1 MAHELLNVRIDGAI
15 AHVELHRPEKRNALN
30 NALIEALHAAF
41 ASFGD
46 EVRAI
51 TLSASG
57 GHFCAGLD
65 LAENSVRSS
74 IEVLRTSQRWHQVF
88 QRIQFS
94 DKPVIA
100 VMQGGVI
107 GGGLELALAAHVRIA
122 EADAFFQLPEAQR
135 GIFVGGGASVRLARV
150 IGADRMTEMMLT
162 GRKYSAADGHRLG
175 LAHYLAEPGGGRQM
189 AAELAAQVAANA
201 RLSNWAAINAVARIQ
216 DMSMSDGLFTESLTA
231 ALTQSSQDAPERMK
245 AFLNG
250 ERSPQ
255 RGQG

>member
-1 MAHELLNVRIDGAI
+1 MAHEFLNVWIDGAI

-30 NALIEALHAAF
+30 HALLEALDEAF
-41 ASFGD
+41 ASFGN

-65 LAENSVRSS
+65 LAEHSVRSA
-74 IEVLRTSQRWHQVF
+74 IDVLRTSQRWHQVF

-162 GRKYSAADGHRLG
+162 GRKYSAADGYRLG
-175 LAHYLAEPGGGRQM
+175 LAHYLAEPAGGRQM
-189 AAELAAQVAANA
+189 AEELAAQVATNA

-231 ALTQSSQDAPERMK
+231 ALTQNSQDAPERMN

-250 ERSPQ
+250 GRLQER
-255 RGQG
+255 G

>member
-1 MAHELLNVRIDGAI
+1 
-15 AHVELHRPEKRNALN
+15 
-30 NALIEALHAAF
+30 
-41 ASFGD
+41 
-46 EVRAI
+46 
-51 TLSASG
+51 
-57 GHFCAGLD
+57 
-65 LAENSVRSS
+65 
-74 IEVLRTSQRWHQVF
+74 
-88 QRIQFS
+88 
-94 DKPVIA
+94 
-100 VMQGGVI
+100 MQGGVI

-162 GRKYSAADGHRLG
+162 GRKYCAADGHRLG
-175 LAHYLAEPGGGRQM
+175 LAHYLAEPGSGRQM

-201 RLSNWAAINAVARIQ
+201 RLSNWAAINAVARIR

-231 ALTQSSQDAPERMK
+231 AFTQSSQDAPERMK

-250 ERSPQ
+250 DRSPE

>member
-1 MAHELLNVRIDGAI
+1 M
-15 AHVELHRPEKRNALN
+15 
-30 NALIEALHAAF
+30 
-41 ASFGD
+41 
-46 EVRAI
+46 
-51 TLSASG
+51 
-57 GHFCAGLD
+57 
-65 LAENSVRSS
+65 
-74 IEVLRTSQRWHQVF
+74 
-88 QRIQFS
+88 
-94 DKPVIA
+94 
-100 VMQGGVI
+100 
-107 GGGLELALAAHVRIA
+107 
-122 EADAFFQLPEAQR
+122 
-135 GIFVGGGASVRLARV
+135 GGGASVRLARV